1 MKTDRF
7 DDLIKNKVDQI
18 HFDHTDAEVNAVHS
32 FVQTHLKN
40 SYIDKF
46 LKYKFSILYSILL
59 LSLILNAWLWAN
71 QKNESQ
77 AFDFI
82 NKAHVN
88 TSSPL
93 KLKTILSTK
102 DDNLLAAQIKASE
115 INTEIQ
121 NQDKNF
127 VQSNKNA
134 SQESQ
139 ASGSADKISKPANLA
154 SSARRNRDEKSA
166 AAPQQ
171 SLKNEETLMK
181 YDVLYSVENKVKDD
195 RSDGIDT
202 KLRLLMQPLP
212 THAIS
217 LLYDYKEIPQCS
229 LPIHAIEV
237 EAIKPAAIATA
248 KWQIGVNQEF
258 NTSFYNI
265 GLVAIYNLRPKISL
279 VLTANRYIG
288 IERHFRDKTDYENSR
303 KQDLSE
309 KYAHDFSDYNA
320 VQNVNE
326 KIKGY
331 SFSIGANYRLPLR
344 NNFGIIAGA
353 SSVFNLTSNAHLT
366 FQYLKPPTLNFNQLG
381 LNAHDYDFNF
391 SHAVANLGMV
401 KKLGRFDFNLVFN
414 ANFNGSVHHGHD
426 SALEWSPGIGARVLY
441 GL

>member
-18 HFDHTDAEVNAVHS
+18 HFDHTDAEVKAVHS
-32 FVQTHLKN
+32 FVQAHLKI
-40 SYIDKF
+40 SYSDKF
-46 LKYKFSILYSILL
+46 LKYKFSILSSILL
-59 LSLILNAWLWAN
+59 LSLTLNAWLWAN
-71 QKNESQ
+71 QKKETQ
-77 AFDFI
+77 AVDFI

-93 KLKTILSTK
+93 TSKTFIPTN
-102 DDNLLAAQIKASE
+102 DDHPSAAHIKASD
-115 INTEIQ
+115 ITSEIQ
-121 NQDKNF
+121 SQDLTFAHINKKTDEGSPSF
-127 VQSNKNA
+127 VIDL
-134 SQESQ
+134 Q
-139 ASGSADKISKPANLA
+139 AKPAKST
-154 SSARRNRDEKSA
+154 SSARRDMNKKASTSA
-166 AAPQQ
+166 QQ
-171 SLKNEETLMK
+171 GLKNEETLIK
-181 YDVLYSVENKVKDD
+181 HDIQYSVENKVKDD
-195 RSDGIDT
+195 RSDNIEI
-202 KLRLLMQPLP
+202 KLKHFIQPLP
-212 THAIS
+212 SQAIT
-217 LLYDYKEIPQCS
+217 LLYDYKEIPLCS
-229 LPIHAIEV
+229 LPIYAIEV

-288 IERHFRDKTDYENSR
+288 IERHFRDKDDYENSR

-320 VQNVNE
+320 LQNVNE
-326 KIKGY
+326 KTQGY

-366 FQYLKPPTLNFNQLG
+366 FQYLKPPTLKFNQLG

-391 SHAVANLGMV
+391 SHAVASLGMA
-401 KKLGRFDFNLVFN
+401 KRMGRFDFNLVFN

-426 SALEWSPGIGARVLY
+426 PALEWSPGIGARVLY